1 MEFFQFKSLRSKLIL
16 IAIVSA
22 LTWSS
27 SITNEFVG
35 YDDIKLIV
43 RNEKVQKDTPLSYTL
58 KFYWNIVSDSHN
70 VAWTN
75 YPTVIYRPLEW
86 FGSAVGYHI
95 WGPRSWAYHLFVN
108 FNFHILNSILLFFIL
123 SKIFGTPLSGV
134 QTSQYVVI
142 EDEAKAVTKSKTKS
156 KKKVKTISKPAIESL
171 TISWWVPLVI
181 VLIWTVHPLHN
192 EAVNMLTSGVGFL
205 CSTLLCLTGIL
216 INLYVKDLM
225 SLRGLSLII
234 VSWILMFIGYHG
246 SEMTVITGVVLF
258 FIFFNPI
265 MKRDYKS
272 YGYEIPKVLFAL
284 TSFLTYYAHRS
295 SIVSEQGEW
304 ASHSISEFFERLL
317 VVAPEIFFHYIRLF
331 LFPAKLS
338 MDEHHNVIL
347 ANAYTPFHLM
357 CFAIA
362 AAFLAGIIYYLLI
375 NKEAKY
381 LIHNRIIGGALLFAG
396 FSISISLN
404 IIPLYCLA
412 RDRYTYFF
420 LIGLVTAIVVAVDR
434 HVFTKENV
442 NYKPWLIALVLVI
455 SILGVRSWVKSWDW
469 HDGERFWSQA
479 MNSVDDLGTKQN
491 WRYRLIQY
499 YIDPGTDTFRANP
512 IIHQKAIDD
521 FNQFALANRL
531 NQSELIQ
538 KYLNEEKDPK
548 RYILNKYG
556 YIGNKTIASALFFN
570 ATTAVENRDGQ
581 NALNYFKLAHI
592 YYPDHFQTNLQML
605 IHTWGQDPKLSDYLL
620 KKMEKDAINN
630 SFLAKGLMDG
640 LFFVKHPQVYE
651 YAKIF
656 KERFPNTQVFQV
668 YLFHAALMMQ
678 DYDNAYIYAKTAVQ
692 KYHEDEVFEQY
703 IQQYE
708 QGRLM
713 QSQTV
718 K

>member
-1 MEFFQFKSLRSKLIL
+1 MQFFQFKSLRSKLIL
-16 IAIVSA
+16 IALVA
-22 LTWSS
+22 GLTWSS

-43 RNEKVQKDTPLSYTL
+43 RNEKVQSDLGYTL

-95 WGPRSWAYHLFVN
+95 WGPRAWAYHFFVN
-108 FNFHILNSILLFFIL
+108 FSFHIFNSIILFFIL
-123 SKIFGTPLSGV
+123 SKIFGTPLRGV
-134 QTSQYVVI
+134 QPSEYVVI
-142 EDEAKAVTKSKTKS
+142 EEDTQSPKSKTKS
-156 KKKVKTISKPAIESL
+156 KKKYPTAAKPVIQSL

-216 INLYVKDLM
+216 INLYIKDLM

-234 VSWILMFIGYHG
+234 LSWILMFIGYHG
-246 SEMTVITGVVLF
+246 SEMTVITSVVLA
-258 FIFFNPI
+258 FIFFNSI
-265 MKRDYKS
+265 IKRDYKS
-272 YGYEIPKVLFAL
+272 YGYEIPKLFFAL

-304 ASHSISEFFERLL
+304 AAHSASEFFERLL

-362 AAFLAGIIYYLLI
+362 TAFLVGIVYYLLI

-381 LIHNRIIGGALLFAG
+381 LIHHRIIGGALLFAG

-420 LIGLVTAIVVAVDR
+420 IIGLVTAIVVAVDR
-434 HVFTKENV
+434 YVFAKANV
-442 NYKPWLIALVLVI
+442 NYKPWLIALVLII
-455 SILGVRSWVKSWDW
+455 SVLGIRSWVKSWDW
-469 HDGERFWSQA
+469 HDGERFWSHA
-479 MNSVDDLGTKQN
+479 MDSTDDLGTKQN

-499 YIDPGTDTFRANP
+499 YLDPGTKTFQANP
-512 IIHQKAIDD
+512 VIYQKAVND
-521 FNQFALANRL
+521 FDQFALANRL
-531 NQSELIQ
+531 NQSEVIQ
-538 KYLNEEKDPK
+538 KYLDEAKDPN

-556 YIGNKTIASALFFN
+556 YIGNKTLSSALFFN
-570 ATTAVENRDGQ
+570 ATTAVENHDGQ

-605 IHTWGQDPKLSDYLL
+605 IHTWGQEPKLSEYLL
-620 KKMEKDAINN
+620 KKMEKDAIVN

-640 LFFVKHPQVYE
+640 LFFIKHPQTYQ
-651 YAKIF
+651 YAKMF

-668 YLFHAALMMQ
+668 YLFHAALMNE
-678 DYDNAYIYAKTAVQ
+678 DYDNAYQYAKVAVK

-703 IQQYE
+703 IQRYE
-708 QGRLM
+708 QGRM
-713 QSQTV
+713 MAQQQSQQ
-718 K
+718 